1 MKLEKHKNNP
11 VLSPDEGNDWEALV
25 TCNPGVIYDNG
36 IYYMLYRAAGND
48 KEHVIRLGLASSTD
62 GVNFK
67 RMSSRP
73 VFGPGIDNF
82 DSGCVEDPRIV
93 KFGENFFV
101 TYAYRPFPPGQYW
114 KKAHDVVDAPD
125 CDEFMP
131 KAVRDNLGNTG
142 LAVTKDFRSY
152 RRLGRITS
160 PVLDDRDVIIFPE
173 KINGKYVLIHRPK
186 QFIGEGY
193 GTDFPAIWLK
203 YSDDLL
209 DWEAKKS
216 HLLLS
221 GIEGTWEEKIGG
233 STPPILTDRG
243 WLMLYHGV
251 EHGGLGHYR
260 VGAILLDKDNPLKI
274 IGRTVEPILEAE
286 EEYELNGYYD
296 GCVFPTGNV
305 VVDGRLMVYYGCA
318 DKYIG
323 LASCNLDE
331 LLDHLETEECKKAG
345 RESMRDVIAPDR

>member
-1 MKLEKHKNNP
+1 MKLKKHKDNP
-11 VLSPDEGNDWEALV
+11 VLSPCEGNEWESLV
-25 TCNPGVIYDNG
+25 TCNPGVVYDNG

-48 KEHVIRLGLASSTD
+48 KEHVIRFGLATSTD
-62 GVNFK
+62 GFNFK

-73 VFGPGIDNF
+73 VFGPSADGP

-93 KFGENFFV
+93 KFGENFFI

-114 KKAHDVVDAPD
+114 KKAHDVVDTPD
-125 CDEFMP
+125 CDGFMP
-131 KAVRDNLGNTG
+131 KAVRENLGNTG
-142 LAVTKDFRSY
+142 LAVTKDFYSY

-173 KINGKYVLIHRPK
+173 QINGKYVLIHRPK
-186 QFIGEGY
+186 QFVGAKY
-193 GTDFPAIWLK
+193 GTPYPAIWLK

-209 DWEAKKS
+209 DWESKES
-216 HLLLS
+216 HLLLT

-233 STPPILTDRG
+233 STPPILTERG

-260 VGAILLDKDNPLKI
+260 VGAVLLDKTNPLKI
-274 IGRTVEPILEAE
+274 IGRTVEPILEPE
-286 EEYELNGYYD
+286 EEHELVGYYN

-305 VVDGRLMVYYGCA
+305 IVKGNLLVYYGCA
-318 DKYIG
+318 DKHIG
-323 LASCNLDE
+323 LASCPLDE
-331 LLDHLETEECKKAG
+331 LLDHLESQQCRHAG
-345 RESMRDVIAPDR
+345 LMSMKNVVVHD